1 VNVDDESAIRSAAV
15 DFIVRQADL
24 GSHRFDEV
32 PHLETLELETDDVAL
47 RIERF
52 AFTANN
58 VTYAVLGRSMSFFGF
73 FPAETG
79 WGRIPVWGMATI
91 ARTSREDLTQG
102 ARFYGYFPM
111 SSYVVVR
118 PSKVTQRSFIDAMPR
133 RRDLPPLYNTYSRML
148 PEFGFAPELDHIQ
161 LLLRPVFITSF
172 ILDDLLDAEAA
183 FGARVVII
191 SSASS
196 KTAIGLAH
204 LLAKRKRNGAA
215 SVEIEVIGLTSA
227 RNKSFVENLELY
239 DRVATYDAID
249 AFDPHLPA
257 VLIDMAGNA
266 AVRKALRDRL
276 GPRFLRSIGIGA
288 THWDHLAR
296 RDALGADDSEAFF
309 APARIAKRIE
319 DWGGAGFAARFAEAL
334 SGFAATVAHESDPW
348 LRVREELG
356 PDALLRVYEA
366 TRTGNV
372 DPRDG
377 FVLGL

>member
-1 VNVDDESAIRSAAV
+1 MNVDSESAIESTAV
-15 DFIVRQADL
+15 DFVVRQGDL
-24 GSHRFDEV
+24 GLYRFNEA
-32 PHLETLELETDDVAL
+32 PHLETLELGPDDVAL

-73 FPAETG
+73 FPAEKG

-91 ARTSREDLTQG
+91 ARTSREDLAQG

-118 PSKVTQRSFIDAMPR
+118 PSKVTQRSFVDAMPAR
-133 RRDLPPLYNTYSRML
+133 CDLFPLYNAYSRML

-172 ILDDLLDAEAA
+172 ILDDLLDDEAA
-183 FGARVVII
+183 FGARVVAI

-215 SVEIEVIGLTSA
+215 SIQIEVVGLTSA
-227 RNKSFVENLELY
+227 RNRSFVENLRLY
-239 DRVATYDAID
+239 DRVATYDAIE
-249 AFDPHLPA
+249 AFDPNRPV

-266 AVRKALRDRL
+266 AVRASLRARL

-288 THWDHLAR
+288 THWDHLAV

-319 DWGGAGFAARFAEAL
+319 DWGGAGFAARFGEAM
-334 SGFAATVAHESDPW
+334 SGFAATVAHQPEPW

-356 PDALLRVYEA
+356 PHALLRVYEA
-366 TRTGNV
+366 TRAGNV